1 MYMNTLPDTGFTN
14 RSQTTSSQSIGSMGK
29 EKEIPL
35 VSDTVLPLK
44 DIGTEMELP
53 KEVTSAGVSVRPVV
67 VPIPPPVEQLGVKS
81 VGENVSTSSVN
92 LSPLP
97 LTNTQIAEGLHAS
110 ITSSLRW
117 LAAWCS
123 RQLKTLKIVQ

>member
-1 MYMNTLPDTGFTN
+1 MNTLPDTGFTN
-14 RSQTTSSQSIGSMGK
+14 RSQTTSSQSIGTMGK
-29 EKEIPL
+29 ETESLL

-67 VPIPPPVEQLGVKS
+67 VPIPPPVAELGVTS
-81 VGENVSTSSVN
+81 VGENVSTASAN